1 MRAIDMDLSCRGT
14 AALNLDTR
22 TPQEPI
28 VAGHSIDEPLAAD
41 KGVCFILREMEKGF
55 RVDVHTLRNI
65 KRSYESTLFNLE
77 KEIQTKSGKTV
88 RIDSNR
94 ELGDTLF
101 REFSLPSL
109 RDTLT
114 GKPCVSVDVLERL
127 CDFYADTHPF
137 LK

>member
-1 MRAIDMDLSCRGT
+1 MKQDELIKEQRVALILT
-14 AALNLDTR
+14 A
-22 TPQEPI
+22 
-28 VAGHSIDEPLAAD
+28 
-41 KGVCFILREMEKGF
+41 MEKGF

-77 KEIQTKSGKTV
+77 KEIQTKSGKAV

-94 ELGDTLF
+94 ELGDILF

-109 RDTLT
+109 RNTPA